1 MTGNEG
7 NGTRLGDF
15 VRPESLSELLHGERP
30 PLVLDVRRPDEYLGD
45 SGHIEGACLFP
56 MDRLTEALGEL
67 SGLEGR
73 SFVLVC
79 AEGAQSAQAAAALNA
94 AGFERVQVLQ
104 GGMQA
109 WHAAGLT
116 VQR

>member
-7 NGTRLGDF
+7 NGTRPRDF
-15 VRPESLSELLHGERP
+15 VAPAALSELLHGERP
-30 PLVLDVRRPDEYLGD
+30 PLVLDVRRPDDYLGD

-56 MDRLTEALGEL
+56 MDRLAEAMGEL
-67 SGLEGR
+67 SGLERR

-79 AEGAQSAQAAAALNA
+79 ADGAQSAQAATSLSA

-104 GGMQA
+104 GGMRA
-109 WHAAGLT
+109 WHDAGLA
-116 VQR
+116 VRR